1 MIEIHNGVARMP
13 EFRLA
18 EPVSVAIPADGP
30 LAIVGLN
37 AAGKSKLVDML
48 TGAHPLCGDEVRYDF
63 SPSPHSR
70 ASQNIRTVTF
80 HDAYGG
86 AFGDFYQLRWNHG
99 LQEDSATVGE
109 ILGRG
114 AAGQGIVE
122 ALGIENLLPKQLIML
137 SSGELRKVQLAEV
150 LLSRPRLLIIDNPY
164 IGLDAEARGQI
175 TGFLQSVA
183 REGKTKI
190 VVVVS
195 RAKDVP
201 GFITDVL
208 PVEGGRVLPI
218 TGKEQYFGSLRCKAG
233 GDSRRGIDE
242 ATRRKILS
250 LPEGAGRDGDPV
262 VECRNISIGYGGGMI
277 LRDFSWTVRSGER
290 WALGGRNGSGKSTLL
305 SLVCADNPQAYACD
319 ISLFGKA
326 RGSGESIWDI
336 KRRIGYVSPEMFRA
350 YRRSMPVVQIMASG
364 LSDSQG
370 IFGPA
375 RLTPEAEDKAM
386 FWLGVF
392 GIAGLAERNYM
403 RLSSGEQRL
412 VLLARAFVKDP
423 ELLVLDEPFHGLD
436 DGRREWARG
445 VIDAF
450 CSRRGKTLIMVT
462 HYADE
467 FPQCVD
473 HRLTLGKQQQQ
484 QET

>member
-1 MIEIHNGVARMP
+1 MARMQ

-37 AAGKSKLVDML
+37 AAGKSMLVDML

-63 SPSPHSR
+63 FPSESRR
-70 ASQNIRTVTF
+70 ASQNIKTVTF

-86 AFGDFYQLRWNHG
+86 AFGEFYQLRWNHG

-109 ILGRG
+109 ILKRNPADRNAG
-114 AAGQGIVE
+114 AGQGIVE
-122 ALGIENLLPKQLIML
+122 ILGLEDLLPKQLIML

-150 LLSRPRLLIIDNPY
+150 LQTSPRLLIIDNPY
-164 IGLDAEARGQI
+164 IGLDAEAREQI
-175 TGFLQSVA
+175 TRFLHSVA

-195 RAKDVP
+195 REKDVP
-201 GFITDVL
+201 GFISDVL
-208 PVEGGRVLPI
+208 PVEDGRVLPI
-218 TGKEQYFGSLRCKAG
+218 MGKAQYFEALRKDG
-233 GDSRRGIDE
+233 KGVSHGIDE

-250 LPEGAGRDGDPV
+250 LPGGEGRDGEPV
-262 VECRNISIGYGGGMI
+262 VECNNINIGYGDRMI

-290 WALGGRNGSGKSTLL
+290 WALSGRNGSGKSTLL

-319 ISLFGKA
+319 IRLFGTA

-364 LSDSQG
+364 LSDNTG
-370 IFGPA
+370 VFF
-375 RLTPEAEDKAM
+375 RNLTGETVEKAM
-386 FWLGVF
+386 FWLEVF
-392 GIAGLAERNYM
+392 GIANLSERNYM
-403 RLSSGEQRL
+403 QLSSGEQRL

-436 DGRREWARG
+436 GERREWARG

-467 FPQCVD
+467 FPRCVD
-473 HRLTLGKQQQQ
+473 HRLTLKKEQ
-484 QET
+484 

>member
-1 MIEIHNGVARMP
+1 MRNIIEVKNGVARMP

-18 EPVSVAIPADGP
+18 EPVNVAMPADGP

-37 AAGKSKLVDML
+37 AAGKSKLVDIL

-63 SPSPHSR
+63 FPSESRR
-70 ASQNIRTVTF
+70 ASQNIKTVTF

-86 AFGDFYQLRWNHG
+86 AFGEFYQLRWNHG

-109 ILGRG
+109 ILKHGD
-114 AAGQGIVE
+114 AGIGQKIVE
-122 ALGIENLLPKQLIML
+122 ILGLEDLLPKQLIML

-150 LLSRPRLLIIDNPY
+150 LQTSPRLLIIDNPY
-164 IGLDAEARGQI
+164 IGLDAEAREQI
-175 TGFLQSVA
+175 TAFLQSVA
-183 REGKTKI
+183 QEGKTKI

-195 RAKDVP
+195 REKDVP
-201 GFITDVL
+201 NFIDDVL
-208 PVEGGRVLPI
+208 PVEAGKVLPI
-218 TGKEQYFGSLRCKAG
+218 TSKTQYFDDLHKAEKGS
-233 GDSRRGIDE
+233 SHGIDE
-242 ATRRKILS
+242 ATRHKILS
-250 LPEGAGRDGDPV
+250 LPDREDASDGDPV
-262 VECRNISIGYGGGMI
+262 VVCNNINIGYGDRTI
-277 LRDFSWTVRSGER
+277 FHDFSWTVRSGER

-319 ISLFGKA
+319 ISLFGTA

-364 LSDSQG
+364 LSDTGG
-370 IFGPA
+370 IFC
-375 RLTPEAEDKAM
+375 RKLSDEAVAKAM
-386 FWLGVF
+386 FWLDVF
-392 GIAGLAERNYM
+392 GIANLAERNYM
-403 RLSSGEQRL
+403 QLSSGEQRL

-436 DGRREWARG
+436 SRRREWARG
-445 VIDAF
+445 VIDTF

-473 HRLTLGKQQQQ
+473 HRLTLKKEQ
-484 QET
+484 